1 MKIYDF
7 KSLVT
12 VFKLFHNENSLFFYF
27 LIFLGFSASAFE
39 GMSLLAFIPLAEVL
53 NNDTITTKIPLLE
66 RLISSI
72 K

>member
-12 VFKLFHNENSLFFYF
+12 VFKLFHNENSLFLLFD
-27 LIFLGFSASAFE
+27 FLGFSASAFE

-53 NNDTITTKIPLLE
+53 NNDTITK
-66 RLISSI
+66 RFHYW
-72 K
+72 KG